1 VNTIRRH
8 AEDYLAMRRAL
19 GFKLTTFGQ
28 RLLSFVDYLEAHD
41 LNAVTTDAALAWA
54 TATLRSRD
62 EVHWS
67 RRLMVVR
74 VFARHLAVLDP
85 ATEIPPPDMLPH
97 HYRRVTPHLY
107 SPDEITALLH
117 ATDTLR
123 PTGRALTWCM
133 FIGLLTVTGLRTS
146 EACRLDRADVDLDE
160 RLLTVRDSKFG
171 KSRLVPIHPSTATAL
186 GDYLATRDRPRTPVH
201 TPAVFAS
208 TRGTRLDHA
217 NLAHTFGRLITAAD
231 IQTPAGQRRPRLH
244 DLRHSLCMTVL
255 LGWYRDGVDVQA
267 RLPWLSTYLGHID
280 PKSTYWYLTGSPEL
294 LALAADR
301 LEGAFGGRP

>member
-1 VNTIRRH
+1 MNTIRRH

-160 RLLTVRDSKFG
+160 RLLTVRDSKF
-171 KSRLVPIHPSTATAL
+171 RQVPAGPDPPVH
-186 GDYLATRDRPRTPVH
+186 RDR
-201 TPAVFAS
+201 A
-208 TRGTRLDHA
+208 
-217 NLAHTFGRLITAAD
+217 GRLPRHPG
-231 IQTPAGQRRPRLH
+231 PAPDTGAHAGGVRLH
-244 DLRHSLCMTVL
+244 
-255 LGWYRDGVDVQA
+255 
-267 RLPWLSTYLGHID
+267 PWNPPGSRQPCAHIRPTDHRRGH
-280 PKSTYWYLTGSPEL
+280 PNTGRATSP
-294 LALAADR
+294 A
-301 LEGAFGGRP
+301 PS